1 MDHRDEQSRQL
12 RPEDVEQDALLD
24 DLESIRELLDEDQGD
39 PAPGE
44 ELAVPLLDDMVDGAL
59 TLEEKDL
66 GVSRQPLQDTGR
78 PDSNPRLDDALL
90 DSLLGDDWKS
100 SAEDV
105 LTLARGAIEAHRSR
119 WTPED
124 TDELNQA
131 LRERIDATLTRWLR
145 ETVQARLDELRAE
158 LLEAAEATISDRI
171 DQLNDARRAQ
181 EGPAER
187 RSDDHG

>member
-1 MDHRDEQSRQL
+1 MDHREEQSRQL
-12 RPEDVEQDALLD
+12 RPEDALLD
-24 DLESIRELLDEDQGD
+24 DLESIRELLDEDRGD

-66 GVSRQPLQDTGR
+66 GASRQPLQDTGH
-78 PDSNPRLDDALL
+78 PDSNPRLDDTLL
-90 DSLLGDDWKS
+90 DSLLGDEWKS

-105 LTLARGAIEAHRSR
+105 LTLARGAIEAHRSG

-145 ETVQARLDELRAE
+145 ETVRARLDELRAE
-158 LLEAAEATISDRI
+158 LLEAAEATISERI
-171 DQLNDARRAQ
+171 DQLNDARPAQ

-187 RSDDHG
+187 RCRDHG